1 MNRTLPPLPYA
12 KDALEPYLTG
22 LTLELHFGRHHA
34 GYLED
39 LLELVEGTP
48 DESASLETLIRTS
61 EGRLFELAAQVWNH
75 TFFWQSLTPGG
86 STPEGALL
94 EAVKRDLGGF
104 ESAKRELADAASSHF
119 GSGWVWLVLD
129 EGHLRVVD
137 THDAMNPLRD
147 GATPLLTID
156 VWEHA
161 YYLDYFDGRA
171 RYAASVVE
179 HLLDWDFAAENLRRA
194 TEASDRVERGV
205 SSRRATRANQP
216 GGQPS

>member
-1 MNRTLPPLPYA
+1 MDRTLPPLPYA

-22 LTLELHFGRHHA
+22 LTLELHYGRHHL

-48 DESASLETLIRTS
+48 DEDASLESLILGAD
-61 EGRLFELAAQVWNH
+61 GRLFELAAQVWNH
-75 TFFWQSLTPGG
+75 TFFWRSLSPGG
-86 STPEGALL
+86 ATPEGELLAAL
-94 EAVKRDLGGF
+94 ERDLGGF
-104 ESAKRELADAASSHF
+104 EKAKRELAEAGARHF
-119 GSGWVWLVLD
+119 GSGWAWLVLD
-129 EGHLRVVD
+129 EGRLRVVD

-179 HLLDWDFAAENLRRA
+179 HVLDWDFAAENLRRA
-194 TEASDRVERGV
+194 MEAPARVGTV
-205 SSRRATRANQP
+205 TARRATRASQP
-216 GGQPS
+216 GGHTS